1 MVSDQPTGRPQTI
14 DKTKPCWQYVDL
26 PRCGLTRNPIATGID
41 RHIAKDPHVLTLD
54 VDRWLERCA
63 TGSIEIV
70 PNTLCA
76 HNQLRRRR
84 PPQHGIGQIQ
94 GHQRGHVRSIEAAT
108 QAAVAA
114 LTSCSRC
121 LIAVIKTMSLTTNKT
136 KPTFATG
143 IFRHRLPSIR
153 AGDGPDLLTSAHAPC
168 ISRVGQH
175 LAQLA
180 LAVVLLVYLH

>member
-1 MVSDQPTGRPQTI
+1 MMVSDQPTGRPQTI

-70 PNTLCA
+70 SNTLCA

-94 GHQRGHVRSIEAAT
+94 GHQRGHVRSIECGYPG
-108 QAAVAA
+108 
-114 LTSCSRC
+114 SS
-121 LIAVIKTMSLTTNKT
+121 
-136 KPTFATG
+136 G
-143 IFRHRLPSIR
+143 
-153 AGDGPDLLTSAHAPC
+153 GPDIL
-168 ISRVGQH
+168 
-175 LAQLA
+175 LA
-180 LAVVLLVYLH
+180 LLNCSNQDHVTHHKQDETRLCHRDF